1 MNLPNIL
8 TLARCVLAAFFVV
21 FMSFDHVLCYMVAYV
36 LFAVAAITDYY
47 DGKIAREQNLI
58 TNFGKLLDPVA
69 DKILMVAGFIM
80 LMRVP
85 DLFIP
90 GWAVVAILAREYLI
104 TGARSLAASDG
115 VILPA
120 NAWGKAKT
128 AIQMTYVFI
137 ILALVIL
144 WRIVCAVPAL
154 SALLPGERA
163 TYSWGLEYLSLIGI
177 ILVAVYTIYSGIQ
190 FTWANWNALKL
201 HQL

>member
-1 MNLPNIL
+1 MNLPNLL
-8 TLARCVLAAFFVV
+8 TIGRCILAAFFVLL
-21 FMSFDHVLCYMVAYV
+21 MSVDHLGCYMAAYV
-36 LFAVAAITDYY
+36 MFTAAAITDYY
-47 DGKIAREQNLI
+47 DGKIAREQNLV

-85 DLFIP
+85 DLYIP

-104 TGARSLAASDG
+104 TGARSLAAAEG
-115 VILPA
+115 IILPA
-120 NAWGKAKT
+120 NVWGKAKT

-144 WRIVCAVPAL
+144 LRIIRSAPNLQEILPYDVAVC
-154 SALLPGERA
+154 GR
-163 TYSWGLEYLSLIGI
+163 GLEYLSLVGI
-177 ILVAVYTIYSGIQ
+177 IAVAGYTIYSGAQ

>member
-8 TLARCVLAAFFVV
+8 TLGRCVLAAFFVV
-21 FMSFDHVLCYMVAYV
+21 FMSFDHVVCYMIAYA
-36 LFAVAAITDYY
+36 LFTVAAITDYY

-85 DLFIP
+85 DLYIP
-90 GWAVVAILAREYLI
+90 GWAVIAILAREYLI

-128 AIQMTYVFI
+128 AIQMAYVFV

-144 WRIVCAVPAL
+144 WRIISAVPAL
-154 SALLPGERA
+154 SALVPGERA

>member
-8 TLARCVLAAFFVV
+8 TLTRCVLAAFFVV
-21 FMSFDHVLCYMVAYV
+21 FMSFDHVVCYMIGYL
-36 LFAVAAITDYY
+36 LFTVAAITDYY

-85 DLFIP
+85 DLYIP
-90 GWAVVAILAREYLI
+90 GWAVIAILAREFLI

-115 VILPA
+115 IIIPA

-128 AIQMTYVFI
+128 VIQMTYVFV

-144 WRIVCAVPAL
+144 WRIALAVPPL
-154 SALLPGERA
+154 LALLPGEQA
-163 TYSWGLEYLSLIGI
+163 TYAWGLQYLSLIGI
-177 ILVAVYTIYSGIQ
+177 ILVAVYTIYSGMQ

-201 HQL
+201 HEL

>member
-8 TLARCVLAAFFVV
+8 TLARCVLAAIFVV
-21 FMSFDHVLCYMVAYV
+21 LMSFDHVASYIAAYGI
-36 LFAVAAITDYY
+36 FTAAAITDYY

-85 DLFIP
+85 DLYIP
-90 GWAVVAILAREYLI
+90 GWAVIAILAREYLI
-104 TGARSLAASDG
+104 TGARSLAASEG
-115 VILPA
+115 VVIPA
-120 NAWGKAKT
+120 NVWGKAKT

-137 ILALVIL
+137 VLALVIVL
-144 WRIVCAVPAL
+144 RIVLAAPPL
-154 SALLPGERA
+154 RALLPGDPGM
-163 TYSWGLEYLSLIGI
+163 YILGLEYVSLGGI
-177 ILVAVYTIYSGIQ
+177 IVVAIYTVYSGVQ

>member
-21 FMSFDHVLCYMVAYV
+21 FMSFDHVACYLVAYV

-85 DLFIP
+85 DLYIP
-90 GWAVVAILAREYLI
+90 GWAVIAILAREYLI

-128 AIQMTYVFI
+128 AIQMTYVFV

-144 WRIVCAVPAL
+144 WRIVSAAPVL

-163 TYSWGLEYLSLIGI
+163 TYTWGLEYLSLIGI